1 MTYSARQMDY
11 VSDSVILHRWFHI
24 SFVIYIEPMKVM
36 DSTGS
41 WLDSNEPIQQCN
53 LKQLLDFQK
62 YTVTAGNYLSL
73 GKKVYIKTLAMP
85 RGFTSSFRA

>member
-41 WLDSNEPIQQCN
+41 SRLGLTQM
-53 LKQLLDFQK
+53 
-62 YTVTAGNYLSL
+62 SL
-73 GKKVYIKTLAMP
+73 
-85 RGFTSSFRA
+85 FSSAI